1 VPLFPARSYDGFV
14 PLKRCVL
21 AVFLLAAFVGSALA
35 KIGDAPRTY
44 EARFGHAIK
53 EGFDGEKSGLSVYR
67 TKEFQE
73 IRVTFVKGASTKEV
87 YKYDSEKS
95 VPRTLIEAIRAENE
109 GQNVFDG
116 YNQITVESLNSDT
129 IDYLARPD
137 GGEKTYTGVVKEKTV
152 DSQRWVVLSDH
163 GTVIELPI
171 AIPGYPQQITLAAG
185 RTYSVTML
193 EELADDVST
202 IVGVVSKREHADWF
216 DAVDDAGLTGIQQL
230 VRVTEGATVVFDRS
244 VCSRHHEKMELRTVK
259 IGYGMYGPK
268 SWAESYCM
276 GNLPHF
282 RDFALGGCVVQE
294 PETTKI
300 YVCAKCVAECE
311 DYARQHPEEDVAK

>member
-1 VPLFPARSYDGFV
+1 M
-14 PLKRCVL
+14 PLKRCVP
-21 AVFLLAAFVGSALA
+21 AVFLLAAFVSSALA
-35 KIGDAPRTY
+35 KIGDAPTAY
-44 EARFGHAIK
+44 EACFGHAIK
-53 EGFDGEKSGLSVYR
+53 EGFDGARPGLSVYR

-95 VPRTLIEAIRAENE
+95 VPQTLIEAIRAENE

-129 IDYLARPD
+129 SDYLARPG
-137 GGEKTYTGVVKEKTV
+137 GGEKTYSGVVNEKTV
-152 DSQRWVVLSDH
+152 DDSRWVVLSDH

-171 AIPGYPQQITLAAG
+171 ATPGYPQQIILTAG

-193 EELADDVST
+193 EELTDDINT
-202 IVGVVSKREHADWF
+202 IIGVVSKREHADWF

-230 VRVTEGATVVFDRS
+230 VRITEGDTVVFDRS
-244 VCSRHHEKMELRTVK
+244 VCSLHHEKMELRTVE
-259 IGYGMYGPK
+259 IGYGMYAPK

-276 GNLPHF
+276 SHFPHF
-282 RDFALGGCVVQE
+282 RDFALGGCVGRDAE
-294 PETTKI
+294 STSI
-300 YVCAKCVAECE
+300 YVCPKCVAECN
-311 DYARQHPEEDVAK
+311 DYARQHPEKDKAN